1 MSIYRF
7 QEREKLLRIMK
18 FIKIMQQKGKKE
30 ALLAEDQNSK
40 VQLLPK
46 QGLEGEKIVL

>member
-1 MSIYRF
+1 MWCSLNGSQFSEHAANIHTYP
-7 QEREKLLRIMK
+7 
-18 FIKIMQQKGKKE
+18 MQQKGKKE

-46 QGLEGEKIVL
+46 QGLEGEKTVL